1 MKIKIKIKVKINKN
15 KINVFLFE
23 VCIFLDN
30 RKVIKKGDCGVLW
43 ELKIRFD

>member
-1 MKIKIKIKVKINKN
+1 MKIEIKIKVKINKN

-30 RKVIKKGDCGVLW
+30 RKVIKKGGLW
-43 ELKIRFD
+43 CVVGIKN